1 MENEEKSILEK
12 LNTRWVTP
20 LFAVI
25 AIIYGFIF
33 KVTSDRVDQN
43 TRNLNNLKIQID
55 NQLRQKEFD
64 NNLKMTIYQEVKE
77 AIKEKNDSA
86 LQNATLIVVNEMLKD
101 DSLFKEKLK
110 TVLFASTNSKKLI
123 ATQQKIDQFSVE
135 QTSTPVNGFRI
146 DIFYLDNILA
156 EAKPRAE
163 KIQRLLQS
171 RFPQYKTRLRLL
183 PKEINA
189 QTGYRIDANQV
200 RFESGEKNIADEVLN
215 AIVREGIFQKEQPI
229 PHLTSNST
237 PNYISIFVRNM

>member
-1 MENEEKSILEK
+1 MGTEEKSFLEK
-12 LNTRWVTP
+12 LNSKWVTP
-20 LFAVI
+20 FFAVI

-33 KVTSDRVDQN
+33 KVTSDQVDQN
-43 TRNLNNLKIQID
+43 AKNLNNLKIQID

-77 AIKEKNDSA
+77 AIKQKDDST
-86 LQNATLIVVNEMLKD
+86 LQNATLIVINEMLKD

-146 DIFYLDNILA
+146 DVFYLDNILA

-163 KIQRLLQS
+163 KIQALLQKKY
-171 RFPQYKTRLRLL
+171 PTYKVRLRLL
-183 PKEINA
+183 PREINA
-189 QTGYRIDANQV
+189 QNGYRVDANQI
-200 RFESGEKNIADEVLN
+200 RFEPGEKQIANDVLKTIG
-215 AIVREGIFQKEQPI
+215 AEGIFQKEQPI